1 VITDGLLRN
10 IARANG
16 WFIDPHPGQFPDPG
30 AGWIQIAANI
40 GIDKIRP
47 AAGNASQNGIAQI
60 TGAVNAD
67 SFDTS

>member
-10 IARANG
+10 VARANG
-16 WFIDPHPGQFPDPG
+16 WFIDPHARQFPDPG
-30 AGWIQIAANI
+30 AGRIQIAANI